1 MALSVNFGSES
12 ENEIITTSK
21 HKAAQAVDG
30 QSTFEAGEPVCARVV
45 VPEQVH
51 RVRDVLLGV
60 LQQRAVEQLR
70 LQPVHLQVV
79 NLKTAVLRCN
89 LVFTIYNEVILLM
102 RLTLLSLEWVGN

>member
-1 MALSVNFGSES
+1 M
-12 ENEIITTSK
+12 
-21 HKAAQAVDG
+21 DG

-45 VPEQVH
+45 VPQQVH

-70 LQPVHLQVV
+70 LEAVHLQVV

-89 LVFTIYNEVILLM
+89 AVFTVYNEDILPLM

>member
-12 ENEIITTSK
+12 EREIIILWMD
-21 HKAAQAVDG
+21 VDG
-30 QSTFEAGEPVCARVV
+30 QSTFEACEPVCARVV

-70 LQPVHLQVV
+70 LQAVHLQVV
-79 NLKTAVLRCN
+79 NLKTAVLGHN
-89 LVFTIYNEVILLM
+89 LVFTIYTEVILLK